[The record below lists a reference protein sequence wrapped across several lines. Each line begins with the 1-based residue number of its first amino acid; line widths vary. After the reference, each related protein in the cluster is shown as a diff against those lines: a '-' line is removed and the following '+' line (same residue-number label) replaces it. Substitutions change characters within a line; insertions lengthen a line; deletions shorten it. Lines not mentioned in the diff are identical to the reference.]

1 MASADDAER
10 QVDLGAT
17 ALAAEQEKR
26 LVRTLTRLDT
36 IFLIIAAVVA
46 LDVVA
51 QVASYGGETFTWA
64 LVIAVFFLVPMA
76 LIFAETGAA
85 FTQEGGP
92 YQWVKYA
99 FGRGWSAVST
109 VMYWITNPIWLGGS
123 LAFVGYEAWNAYV
136 FDISSSFAHYLFLL
150 IFIWF
155 AIFLAIISL
164 KTGKHFITA
173 AAIAKIV
180 VALSL
185 VVTALIYAIQN
196 GAAGLDTTSFSPT
209 LAGFLGVVPL
219 LLFAYV
225 GFEAPN
231 AAAEEMENP
240 GRDVPRAIGVGA
252 TVTALTYLLPIFAIL
267 AVIPADQVSG
277 IGGFLDAVA
286 VVYSVWGGAA
296 EVLLV
301 VTAILFVYALANQG
315 SSWMIVTDRMQ
326 AMAAADGSFFGGFF
340 GEFSERLHTPVR
352 MNILSG
358 VVSTVFMI
366 AAMQLTEGDAAAI
379 FVTVLI
385 IAITTLLLSYLIILP
400 AVMRL
405 KTKYPHVPRP
415 YSVPGG
421 NGGFIALGVL
431 ALAWIV
437 LGSWVALFPGT
448 LEGLFGLEYPF
459 EEIWG
464 LSQLRFEI
472 FTLGTM
478 ALVIL
483 LGIAGYIGGAKLR
496 QTIGPDPEAPQGA
509 LGD

>member
-1 MASADDAER
+1 MATSDMER
-10 QVDLGAT
+10 QEALGAT
-17 ALAAEQEKR
+17 KLAVEQEKR

-36 IFLIIAAVVA
+36 IFLIVAAVIA

-51 QVASYGGETFTWA
+51 QVASYGGETFTWSII
-64 LVIAVFFLVPMA
+64 IAIFFLVPMA
-76 LIFAETGAA
+76 MIFAETGAA

-136 FDISSSFAHYLFLL
+136 FDISNTVAHYAFLL

-155 AIFLAIISL
+155 AILLAIISL
-164 KTGKHFITA
+164 RTGKHFITV
-173 AAIAKIV
+173 AAIAKLT
-180 VALSL
+180 VAGLL

-231 AAAEEMENP
+231 AAAEEMNDP
-240 GRDVPRAIGVGA
+240 ARDVPRAIGTGA
-252 TVTALTYLLPIFAIL
+252 VLTALAYLLPIFAIL

-277 IGGFLDAVA
+277 IGGFLDAVKE
-286 VVYSVWGGAA
+286 VYSVYGGAA
-296 EVLLV
+296 DALLV
-301 VTAILFVYALANQG
+301 VTAVAFVYVLANQG

-326 AMAAADGSFFGGFF
+326 AMAAADGAFFGGYF
-340 GEFSERLHTPVR
+340 GVFSERLHTPVR
-352 MNILSG
+352 MNMLSG

-379 FVTVLI
+379 FATVLI

-405 KTKYPHVPRP
+405 RTKYPHVPRP
-415 YSVPGG
+415 YEVPGG
-421 NGGFIALGVL
+421 AGGFRILGIL
-431 ALAWIV
+431 ALLWII

-448 LEGLFGLEYPF
+448 LESVFGIDYPF
-459 EEIWG
+459 ADIWG
-464 LSQLRFEI
+464 LSRTTFEV

-478 ALVIL
+478 AVVIL
-483 LGIAGYIGGAKLR
+483 IGVLGYLGGAKLR
-496 QTIGPDPEAPQGA
+496 ATIGPDPEAPSHA
-509 LGD
+509 GD

>member
-1 MASADDAER
+1 MAASDMEKR
-10 QVDLGAT
+10 IDLGAT

-36 IFLIIAAVVA
+36 IFLIVAAVIA
-46 LDVVA
+46 LDIVA

-64 LVIAVFFLVPMA
+64 LVIAALFLVPMA
-76 LIFAETGAA
+76 LIFAETGGA

-123 LAFVGYEAWNAYV
+123 LAFVAYEAWNGFV
-136 FDISSSFAHYLFLL
+136 FDISSSFAHYAFLL

-155 AIFLAIISL
+155 AIFLAVISL
-164 KTGKHFITA
+164 RTGKHFT
-173 AAIAKIV
+173 
-180 VALSL
+180 
-185 VVTALIYAIQN
+185 
-196 GAAGLDTTSFSPT
+196 
-209 LAGFLGVVPL
+209 
-219 LLFAYV
+219 
-225 GFEAPN
+225 
-231 AAAEEMENP
+231 
-240 GRDVPRAIGVGA
+240 
-252 TVTALTYLLPIFAIL
+252 
-267 AVIPADQVSG
+267 
-277 IGGFLDAVA
+277 
-286 VVYSVWGGAA
+286 
-296 EVLLV
+296 
-301 VTAILFVYALANQG
+301 
-315 SSWMIVTDRMQ
+315 
-326 AMAAADGSFFGGFF
+326 AAADGAFFGGYF
-340 GEFSERLHTPVR
+340 GEFSKRLHTPVR

-358 VVSTVFMI
+358 VVSTIFML

-385 IAITTLLLSYLIILP
+385 IAITTLLISYLIILP
-400 AVMRL
+400 AVMKL

-415 YSVPGG
+415 FVVPGG
-421 NGGFIALGVL
+421 NAGFMALGIL

-448 LEGLFGLEYPF
+448 LEALFGIDYPF
-459 EEIWG
+459 VEIRG
-464 LSQLRFEI
+464 LSRTTFEV

-478 ALVIL
+478 AIVIL
-483 LGIAGYIGGAKLR
+483 IGIAGYIGGARLR

>member
-1 MASADDAER
+1 MAANDDAER
-10 QVDLGAT
+10 REDLGAT
-17 ALAAEQEKR
+17 ALAAAQEKR

-36 IFLIIAAVVA
+36 IFLIIAAVIA

-109 VMYWITNPIWLGGS
+109 IMYWITNPIWLGGS

-136 FDISSSFAHYLFLL
+136 FDISGSFAHYAFLL

-164 KTGKHFITA
+164 RTGKHFISVA
-173 AAIAKIV
+173 AVAKII

-185 VVTALIYAIQN
+185 VLSALIYAIQN
-196 GAAGLDTTSFSPT
+196 GAAGLDSTSFSPT

-231 AAAEEMENP
+231 AAAEEMEDAA
-240 GRDVPRAIGVGA
+240 RDVPRAIGMGA
-252 TVTALTYLLPIFAIL
+252 IITALTYLLPIFAIL
-267 AVIPADQVSG
+267 AVIPAGDVSG
-277 IGGFLDAVA
+277 IGGFLDAVK

-296 EVLLV
+296 DALLV
-301 VTAILFVYALANQG
+301 ITAILFVYALANQG

-326 AMAAADGSFFGGFF
+326 AMAAADGSFFGGYF

-358 VVSTVFMI
+358 VVSTIFMV
-366 AAMQLTEGDAAAI
+366 AAMQLTEGDAAAV
-379 FVTVLI
+379 FATVLI

-405 KTKYPHVPRP
+405 RTKYPNVARP

-421 NGGFIALGVL
+421 STGFMVLGIV
-431 ALAWIV
+431 ALAWIA

-448 LEGLFGLEYPF
+448 LESVFGIDYPF
-459 EEIWG
+459 EEYWG
-464 LSQLRFEI
+464 LSRMRFEV
-472 FTLGTM
+472 FTLGTL
-478 ALVIL
+478 AVVIL
-483 LGIAGYIGGAKLR
+483 LGIVGYLAGGRLR

>member
-1 MASADDAER
+1 MAASDQGRREA
-10 QVDLGAT
+10 LGAT
-17 ALAAEQEKR
+17 QLAVEQEKR

-36 IFLIIAAVVA
+36 IFLIIAAVIA

-64 LVIAVFFLVPMA
+64 LVLAVLFLVPMA

-99 FGRGWSAVST
+99 FGRGWAAVST

-123 LAFVGYEAWNAYV
+123 LAFVAFEAWSAYV
-136 FDISSSFAHYLFLL
+136 FEIGSTVGHYVFLL

-155 AIFLAIISL
+155 AILLAIISL
-164 KTGKHFITA
+164 RTGKHFVTA
-173 AAIAKIV
+173 AAIVKLA
-180 VALSL
+180 VAGILVLS
-185 VVTALIYAIQN
+185 ALIYAIQN
-196 GAAGLDTTSFSPT
+196 GAAGFDSAIFSPT

-231 AAAEEMENP
+231 AAAEEMNDP
-240 GRDVPRAIGVGA
+240 ARDVPRAIGVGA
-252 TVTALTYLLPIFAIL
+252 TITALAYLLPIFAIL
-267 AVIPADQVSG
+267 AVIPADAVSG

-286 VVYSVWGGAA
+286 VVFSVWGGAA
-296 EVLLV
+296 DAMLV
-301 VTAILFVYALANQG
+301 ITALGFVYALANQG

-326 AMAAADGSFFGGFF
+326 AMAAADGSFFGGYF
-340 GEFSERLHTPVR
+340 GVFSEKLHTPVR

-358 VVSTVFMI
+358 VVSTVFMV

-379 FVTVLI
+379 FATVLI

-400 AVMRL
+400 AVIRL
-405 KTKYPHVPRP
+405 RTRFAHVPRP
-415 YSVPGG
+415 YQVPGG
-421 NGGFIALGVL
+421 SNGFVVLALI

-448 LEGLFGLEYPF
+448 LEPLFGIDYPF

-464 LSQLRFEI
+464 LSRMRFEV

-478 ALVIL
+478 VVVIL
-483 LGIAGYIGGAKLR
+483 IGVLGYLGGAKLR
-496 QTIGPDPEAPQGA
+496 ATIGPDPEAPKGA
-509 LGD
+509 AD